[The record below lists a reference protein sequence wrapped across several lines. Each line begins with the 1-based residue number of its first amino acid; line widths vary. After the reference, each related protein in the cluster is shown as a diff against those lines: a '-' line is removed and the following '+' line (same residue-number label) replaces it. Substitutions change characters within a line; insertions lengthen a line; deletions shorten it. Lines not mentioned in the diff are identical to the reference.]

1 MIGALVLLVARAR
14 RGFVS
19 GLAAALAAKVAILFL
34 SRWNQP
40 QTAARIA

>member
-1 MIGALVLLVARAR
+1 MIGAIVLLVASVW
-14 RGFVS
+14 RGFAC
-19 GLAAALAAKVAILFL
+19 GLAAALAAKVSILFL